1 MRNGSLL
8 LCQCLH
14 FWSPPAGVCLHSRRP
29 GETVSL
35 IQNLGDHILC
45 LTAYQSIGV
54 TGRAEFH
61 ICIPSPPC
69 LIFLFSLIDVF
80 KRYILIDFYTQNRIL
95 YSWLCCQ
102 IFDQNFK
109 KNPTKIGKCEQKLIL
124 QWLHTWHENLVI
136 FGKLSVACTELNCS
150 YWWNSVVFLFLP
162 FVLQQL

>member
-80 KRYILIDFYTQNRIL
+80 KCYILIDFYTQNRIL
-95 YSWLCCQ
+95 YSWLNVLSNIWSEFQ
-102 IFDQNFK
+102 
-109 KNPTKIGKCEQKLIL
+109 KNPHKNRKMWTKTDFTMTSHLAWEFSNFWKVVSSVYWIKL
-124 QWLHTWHENLVI
+124 
-136 FGKLSVACTELNCS
+136 
-150 YWWNSVVFLFLP
+150 
-162 FVLQQL
+162 

>member
-1 MRNGSLL
+1 MSVFALLKPTCWSVPPFKETWRNRIPYTKSGRS
-8 LCQCLH
+8 H
-14 FWSPPAGVCLHSRRP
+14 FMFDCIPKHRGRRAK
-29 GETVSL
+29 L
-35 IQNLGDHILC
+35 
-45 LTAYQSIGV
+45 
-54 TGRAEFH
+54 H

-80 KRYILIDFYTQNRIL
+80 KCYILIDFYTQNRIL

-136 FGKLSVACTELNCS
+136 SGKLSVAYTELNCS